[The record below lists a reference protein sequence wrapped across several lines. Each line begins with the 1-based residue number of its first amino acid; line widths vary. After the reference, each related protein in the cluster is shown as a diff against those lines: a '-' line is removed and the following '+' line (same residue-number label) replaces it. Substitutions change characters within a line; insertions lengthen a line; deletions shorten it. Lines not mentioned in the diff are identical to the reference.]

1 MYFVLSMARYITS
14 KELPLKKTIMV
25 IGGGLLQ
32 LPVILTAKK
41 MGLQVMVTDYN
52 SNALGMKD
60 ADIPIIMSTRD
71 IEGSVRVA
79 KAQNELTP
87 ISGVLTVGTDASMAV
102 AAVAN
107 ALNLPGIKFEDAEAA
122 TNKIK
127 MRMRFKEHGVPSPN
141 FLPVWS
147 LSDAKKAGKI
157 LKFPIVIKP
166 SDNMG
171 ARGVMRIDN
180 FNQLA
185 DAFKFS
191 KGASPSG
198 ELIMEEYMDGAELS
212 IDSIIYNNEITI
224 TGVADRI
231 IEHPPY
237 FIETGH
243 NMPSSLPKSVQ
254 DAACEVMKLGIRAL
268 GIDIGAA
275 KGDIKITKDGPM
287 IGELA
292 ARLSGGFMS
301 AYTYPLSTGVDLIKA
316 AIEVAL
322 GQEPGN
328 LEPVINQFSIE
339 RAIISKSGI
348 VKKITGLE
356 EALKIPGIKEIFLNV
371 KPGDK
376 VIQPRSNVEKA
387 GHIIAIG
394 ATLEE
399 AVSRYT
405 QCRDTIKID
414 IIEESEI
421 SMETIHLAAKE
432 KFKKICYV
440 CKNCDGRDCPTGV
453 PGMGGTG
460 TGESFRRNIASLKR
474 YKINTRLIH
483 DVTQPDTSS
492 LFMGQKLSLPVLAA
506 PITGTVTNMGG
517 AIDELDYNRAVID
530 GCIKAGSIAFVGD
543 GATPDKYK
551 IGLQAIS
558 EYNGKGIPI
567 FKPRSDNKDIIMRIK
582 AAEKAGAMAVGMD
595 IDAVVFKTMAMKNQ
609 SVGPKSFSELK
620 DLISSTKLP
629 FILKGIMNVRDAA
642 AAVETGAYGIIVSN
656 HGGRVLDEMMGAM
669 DVLNDIVR
677 EVKDKLMIMVD
688 GGFREGVDILK
699 ALAIGA
705 TAVLIGRPIAIAA
718 VGMGGEGVS
727 YYLNY
732 LKKDLEKAMILT
744 GCKTISDINPDMI
757 KII

>member
-1 MYFVLSMARYITS
+1 MALTKPLI
-14 KELPLKKTIMV
+14 KELQLKKTIMI

-32 LPVILTAKK
+32 MPVILTAKK
-41 MGLQVMVTDYN
+41 MGLQVIVTDYN
-52 SNALGMKD
+52 PNALGMKD
-60 ADIPIIMSTRD
+60 ADIPIVMSTRD

-79 KAQNELTP
+79 KAQNELTS

-157 LKFPIVIKP
+157 LKFPVVIKP

-171 ARGVMRIDN
+171 ARGVMRIEN
-180 FNQLA
+180 FNQLP

-191 KGASPSG
+191 KSASPSG
-198 ELIMEEYMDGAELS
+198 ELIMEEFMEGPELS
-212 IDSIIYNNEITI
+212 LDAIIYNGEITF

-231 IEHPPY
+231 IEYPPF

-243 NMPSSLPKSVQ
+243 NMPSSLSREIQ
-254 DAACEVMKLGIRAL
+254 DSACNVMKLGIHAL
-268 GIDIGAA
+268 GLDIGAA

-301 AYTYPLSTGVDLIKA
+301 AYTFPYSSGVDLMKA
-316 AIEVAL
+316 AVEVAL

-328 LEPVINQFSIE
+328 LEPVINRFCIE
-339 RAIISKSGI
+339 RAIITKPGI
-348 VKKITGLE
+348 VKKISGLE
-356 EALKIPGIKEIFLNV
+356 EALKVPGIKEIFLNV

-387 GHIIAIG
+387 GHIISVG
-394 ATLEE
+394 KTLAE
-399 AVSRYT
+399 AVQHYE
-405 QCRDTIKID
+405 QCRDIIKFD
-414 IIEESEI
+414 MIEESEI
-421 SMETIHLAAKE
+421 SMETIHISAKE

-460 TGESFRRNIASLKR
+460 TGESFRRNIASLKK

-483 DVTQPDTSS
+483 DVTQPDTTSA
-492 LFMGQKLSLPVLAA
+492 FMNRKLSLPVLAA
-506 PITGTVTNMGG
+506 PITGTVTNMAG

-530 GCIKAGSIAFVGD
+530 GCLKAGTIAFVGD

-551 IGLQAIS
+551 IGLQAITES
-558 EYNGKGIPI
+558 SGMGIPI

-629 FILKGIMNVRDAA
+629 FILKGIMNVKDAA
-642 AAVETGAYGIIVSN
+642 AAVEAGANGIIVSN
-656 HGGRVLDEMMGAM
+656 HGGRVLDEMMGSM
-669 DVLNDIVR
+669 DVLDEIVR
-677 EVKDKLMIMVD
+677 EVKHNLTIMVD

-699 ALAIGA
+699 ALAVGA
-705 TAVLIGRPIAIAA
+705 TAILIGRPIAIAA
-718 VGMGGEGVS
+718 VGMGAEGVS
-727 YYLNY
+727 FYLNH

-744 GCKTISDINPDMI
+744 GCQTIGDITPDII
-757 KII
+757 KSI

>member
-1 MYFVLSMARYITS
+1 M
-14 KELPLKKTIMV
+14 KKTIMI

-32 LPVILTAKK
+32 LPVIHTAKR
-41 MGLQVMVTDYN
+41 MGCQVVVTDYN
-52 SNALGMKD
+52 ANAIGMKE
-60 ADIPIIMSTRD
+60 ADIPIVMSTRD

-79 KAQNELTP
+79 KAQNELTT
-87 ISGVLTVGTDASMAV
+87 ISAVLTVGTDASMAV

-127 MRMRFKEHGVPSPN
+127 MRMRFKEHGVPSPH

-157 LKFPIVIKP
+157 LKFPVVIKP

-171 ARGVMRIDN
+171 ARGVMRVDN
-180 FNQLA
+180 LNQLS

-198 ELIMEEYMDGAELS
+198 ELIMEEFMDGPELS
-212 IDSIIYNNEITI
+212 IDAIIHNDEITI

-231 IEHPPY
+231 IEYPPY

-243 NMPSSLPKSVQ
+243 NMPSSLPKEIQ
-254 DAACEVMKLGIRAL
+254 EAACDIMKLGIRAL
-268 GIDIGAA
+268 GIDRGAA

-301 AYTYPLSTGVDLIKA
+301 AYTYPLSSGVDLMKA
-316 AIEVAL
+316 VIEVAL

-328 LEPVINQFSIE
+328 LEPVMNQYAIE
-339 RAIISKSGI
+339 RAIITKSGI

-356 EALKIPGIKEIFLNV
+356 EALKIPGIREIFLNV

-376 VIQPRSNVEKA
+376 VMQPRSNVEKA
-387 GHIIAIG
+387 GHIIAVG
-394 ATLEE
+394 KTLAD
-399 AVSRYT
+399 AVESIEK
-405 QCRDTIKID
+405 CKSVLNFEM
-414 IIEESEI
+414 IEESEI
-421 SMETIHLAAKE
+421 SMETIHLAAKV

-440 CKNCDGRDCPTGV
+440 CKTCDGRDCPTGV

-460 TGESFRRNIASLKR
+460 TGESFRRNIASLKK

-483 DVTQPDTSS
+483 DVTQPNTETK
-492 LFMGQKLSLPVLAA
+492 FMEMSLSLPVMAA

-517 AIDELDYNRAVID
+517 AIDELDYNRAVIS
-530 GCIKAGSIAFVGD
+530 GCLKAGTLAFVGD

-558 EYNGKGIPI
+558 EHEGKGIPI

-609 SVGPKSFSELK
+609 SVGPKSFLELK
-620 DLISSTKLP
+620 ELISSTKLP
-629 FILKGIMNVRDAA
+629 FFLKGIMNVRDAV
-642 AAVETGAYGIIVSN
+642 AAVEVGAYGIIISN
-656 HGGRVLDEMMGAM
+656 HGGRVLDEMMGSM
-669 DVLNDIVR
+669 DVLEEIVR
-677 EVKDKLMIMVD
+677 EINHHLTIIID

-699 ALAIGA
+699 ALALGA
-705 TAVLIGRPIAIAA
+705 GAVLIGRPIAIAA
-718 VGMGGEGVS
+718 VGMGAEGVS

-732 LKKDLEKAMILT
+732 LKKDLVKAMILT
-744 GCKTISDINPDMI
+744 GCKTIEDISPDII
-757 KII
+757 KAV

>member
-1 MYFVLSMARYITS
+1 M
-14 KELPLKKTIMV
+14 KKTIMV

-32 LPVILTAKK
+32 VPVILTAKK
-41 MGLQVMVTDYN
+41 MGHEVVVTDYN
-52 SNALGMKD
+52 PNTQGMKE
-60 ADIPIIMSTRD
+60 ADIPIVMSTRD

-87 ISGVLTVGTDASMAV
+87 IHAVLTAGTDASMAV

-157 LKFPIVIKP
+157 LKFPVVIKP

-171 ARGVMRIDN
+171 ARGVMRLDN
-180 FNQLA
+180 LNQLA

-191 KGASPSG
+191 KNASPSG
-198 ELIMEEYMDGAELS
+198 ELIMEEYMDGPELS
-212 IDSIIYNNEITI
+212 IDAIIYNNEITF

-231 IEHPPY
+231 IEYPPY

-243 NMPSSLPKSVQ
+243 NMPSSLPRDVQ
-254 DAACEVMKLGIRAL
+254 EAACEIMTMGIRAL

-301 AYTYPLSTGVDLIKA
+301 AYTYPLSSGVDLIKA

-328 LEPVINQFSIE
+328 LEPVISRTAIE
-339 RAIISKSGI
+339 RAIITKPGI

-356 EALKIPGIKEIFLNV
+356 EALKVPGIKEIFLNV

-387 GHIIAIG
+387 GHIIAVG
-394 ATLEE
+394 STLGE
-399 AVSRYT
+399 AVASVD
-405 QCRDTIKID
+405 QCKKVLNFEM
-414 IIEESEI
+414 IEESEI

-432 KFKKICYV
+432 RFKKICYV
-440 CKNCDGRDCPTGV
+440 CKTCDGRDCPTGV

-474 YKINTRLIH
+474 FKINTRLIH
-483 DVTQPDTSS
+483 DVTQPDTTTS
-492 LFMGQKLSLPVLAA
+492 FMDLSLSIPVMAA

-517 AIDELDYNRAVID
+517 AIDELDYNRAVIS
-530 GCIKAGSIAFVGD
+530 GCIKAGTIAFVGD

-558 EYNGKGIPI
+558 ESGGKAIPI
-567 FKPRSDNKDIIMRIK
+567 FKPRSDNGEIIMRIR
-582 AAEKAGAMAVGMD
+582 AAEKASAIAVGMD

-609 SVGPKSFSELK
+609 SVGPKSFAELK
-620 DLISSTKLP
+620 ELISSTRLP
-629 FILKGIMNVRDAA
+629 FFLKGIMNVKDAV
-642 AAVETGAYGIIVSN
+642 AAVEAGARGIIVSN
-656 HGGRVLDEMMGAM
+656 HGGRVLDEMMGSM
-669 DVLNDIVR
+669 DVLAEIVR
-677 EVKDKLMIMVD
+677 ETDNRVLVIID

-699 ALAIGA
+699 ALALGA
-705 TAVLIGRPIAIAA
+705 RAVLIGRPIAISA
-718 VGMGGEGVS
+718 VGMGAEGVS

-732 LKKDLEKAMILT
+732 LKKDLQKAMILT
-744 GCKTISDINPDMI
+744 GCGNIPAITPDII
-757 KII
+757 KQV

>member
-1 MYFVLSMARYITS
+1 
-14 KELPLKKTIMV
+14 MV

-32 LPVILTAKK
+32 VPVILTAKK
-41 MGLQVMVTDYN
+41 MGHEVVVTDYN
-52 SNALGMKD
+52 PNTQGMKE
-60 ADIPIIMSTRD
+60 ADIPIVMSTRD

-87 ISGVLTVGTDASMAV
+87 IHAVLTAGTDASMAV

-157 LKFPIVIKP
+157 LKFPVVIKP

-171 ARGVMRIDN
+171 ARGVMRLDN
-180 FNQLA
+180 LNQLA

-191 KGASPSG
+191 KNASPSG
-198 ELIMEEYMDGAELS
+198 ELIMEEYMDGPELS
-212 IDSIIYNNEITI
+212 IDAIIYNNEITF

-231 IEHPPY
+231 IEYPPY

-243 NMPSSLPKSVQ
+243 NMPSSLPRDVQ
-254 DAACEVMKLGIRAL
+254 EAACEIMTMGIRAL

-301 AYTYPLSTGVDLIKA
+301 AYTYPLSSGVDLIKA

-328 LEPVINQFSIE
+328 LEPVISRTAIE
-339 RAIISKSGI
+339 RAIITKPGI

-356 EALKIPGIKEIFLNV
+356 EALKVPGIKEIFLNV

-387 GHIIAIG
+387 GHIIAVG
-394 ATLEE
+394 STLGE
-399 AVSRYT
+399 AVASVD
-405 QCRDTIKID
+405 QCKKVLNFEM
-414 IIEESEI
+414 IEESEI

-432 KFKKICYV
+432 RFKKICYV
-440 CKNCDGRDCPTGV
+440 CKTCDGRDCPTGV

-474 YKINTRLIH
+474 FKINTRLIH
-483 DVTQPDTSS
+483 DVTQPDTYDF
-492 LFMGQKLSLPVLAA
+492 LHGPV
-506 PITGTVTNMGG
+506 
-517 AIDELDYNRAVID
+517 
-530 GCIKAGSIAFVGD
+530 
-543 GATPDKYK
+543 
-551 IGLQAIS
+551 
-558 EYNGKGIPI
+558 
-567 FKPRSDNKDIIMRIK
+567 
-582 AAEKAGAMAVGMD
+582 
-595 IDAVVFKTMAMKNQ
+595 
-609 SVGPKSFSELK
+609 
-620 DLISSTKLP
+620 
-629 FILKGIMNVRDAA
+629 
-642 AAVETGAYGIIVSN
+642 
-656 HGGRVLDEMMGAM
+656 
-669 DVLNDIVR
+669 
-677 EVKDKLMIMVD
+677 
-688 GGFREGVDILK
+688 
-699 ALAIGA
+699 ALHPGH
-705 TAVLIGRPIAIAA
+705 GRPDN
-718 VGMGGEGVS
+718 GHGHEHGRRHR
-727 YYLNY
+727 
-732 LKKDLEKAMILT
+732 
-744 GCKTISDINPDMI
+744 
-757 KII
+757 

>member
-1 MYFVLSMARYITS
+1 M
-14 KELPLKKTIMV
+14 KKTIMV

-32 LPVILTAKK
+32 LPVIHTAQR
-41 MGLQVMVTDYN
+41 MGHQVIVTDYN
-52 SNALGMKD
+52 SNAAGMKD
-60 ADIPIIMSTRD
+60 ADIPIVMSTRD
-71 IEGSVRVA
+71 VEGSVRVA
-79 KAQNELTP
+79 RAQNELTP
-87 ISGVLTVGTDASMAV
+87 ISAVLTVGTDASMAV

-147 LSDAKKAGKI
+147 LSDAKKAAKI

-171 ARGVMRIDN
+171 ARGVMRVDSLSQIS
-180 FNQLA
+180 

-191 KGASPSG
+191 KNASPSG
-198 ELIMEEYMDGAELS
+198 ELIMEEFMDGPELS
-212 IDSIIYNNEITI
+212 IDAVIFRDEITI

-231 IEHPPY
+231 IEYPPY

-243 NMPSSLPKSVQ
+243 NMPSALPKKTKE
-254 DAACEVMKLGIRAL
+254 AACEVMKDGIRAL
-268 GIDIGAA
+268 GITTGAA

-301 AYTYPLSTGVDLIKA
+301 AYTYPLSSGVNLMKA

-328 LEPVINQFSIE
+328 LEPVMNQVAIE
-339 RAIISKSGI
+339 RAIITKPGF

-356 EALKIPGIKEIFLNV
+356 EALKIPGIREIFLNV
-371 KPGDK
+371 RPGDK

-387 GHIIAIG
+387 GHIIATG
-394 ATLEE
+394 ATLEDATASYE
-399 AVSRYT
+399 
-405 QCRDTIKID
+405 QCRRVLTF
-414 IIEESEI
+414 EMVEANEI
-421 SMETIHLAAKE
+421 SMETIHLSAKE

-440 CKNCDGRDCPTGV
+440 CKTCDGRDCPTGV
-453 PGMGGTG
+453 PGMGGVG
-460 TGESFRRNIASLKR
+460 TGESFRRNIASLKK

-483 DVTQPDTSS
+483 DVTQPNTATT
-492 LFMGQKLSLPVLAA
+492 FMDIPLSLPVMAA

-517 AIDELDYNRAVID
+517 AMDELEYNRSVID
-530 GCIKAGSIAFVGD
+530 GCIKAGTIAFVGD
-543 GATPDKYK
+543 GASPEKYK

-558 EYNGKGIPI
+558 EYNGMGVPI
-567 FKPRSDNKDIIMRIK
+567 YKPRSDNKDIIMRLK
-582 AAEKAGAMAVGMD
+582 AAEKSGARAVGMD

-609 SVGPKSFSELK
+609 SVGPKSFTELK
-620 DLISSTKLP
+620 ELIAATKLP
-629 FILKGIMNVRDAA
+629 FILKGIMNVRDAFTA
-642 AAVETGAYGIIVSN
+642 MEVGAYGIIVSN
-656 HGGRVLDEMMGAM
+656 HGGRVLDEMPGAM
-669 DVLNDIVR
+669 DVLDEIVR
-677 EVKDKLMIMVD
+677 EVKGKLVVLVD

-699 ALAIGA
+699 ALALGA
-705 TAVLIGRPIAIAA
+705 AAVLIGRPLAIAA
-718 VGMGGEGVS
+718 VGMGAEGVAF
-727 YYLNY
+727 YLKQ

-744 GCKTISDINPDMI
+744 GCNTINDISSDIVKAI
-757 KII
+757 

>member
-1 MYFVLSMARYITS
+1 M
-14 KELPLKKTIMV
+14 EKTIMI

-32 LPVILTAKK
+32 MPVILTAKK
-41 MGLQVMVTDYN
+41 MGLQVIVTDYN

-60 ADIPIIMSTRD
+60 ADIPIVMSTRD

-107 ALNLPGIKFEDAEAA
+107 ALHLPGIKFDDAEAA

-157 LKFPIVIKP
+157 LQFPIVIKP

-191 KGASPSG
+191 KNASPSG
-198 ELIMEEYMDGAELS
+198 ELIMEEFMDGPELS
-212 IDSIIYNNEITI
+212 IDAIIYNGEITI
-224 TGVADRI
+224 TGIADRI
-231 IEHPPY
+231 IEYPPY

-243 NMPSSLPKSVQ
+243 NMPSSLPRDIQES
-254 DAACEVMKLGIRAL
+254 ACNVMKLGIRAL

-275 KGDIKITKDGPM
+275 KGDIKITRDGPM

-301 AYTYPLSTGVDLIKA
+301 AYTYPLSSGVDLMKA
-316 AIEVAL
+316 AVEVAL

-328 LEPVINQFSIE
+328 LEPVMNQFCIE
-339 RAIISKSGI
+339 RAIITKPGI
-348 VKKITGLE
+348 VKKIVGLE
-356 EALKIPGIKEIFLNV
+356 EALKITGIKEIFLNV

-387 GHIIAIG
+387 GHIITIG
-394 ATLEE
+394 ATLKE
-399 AVSRYT
+399 AVRRYE
-405 QCRDTIKID
+405 QCRDIIKFEM
-414 IIEESEI
+414 IEESEI

-460 TGESFRRNIASLKR
+460 TGESFRRNIASLKK

-483 DVTQPDTSS
+483 DVTLPDTAST
-492 LFMGQKLSLPVLAA
+492 FMKQKLSIPVLAA

-517 AIDELDYNRAVID
+517 AIDELDYNRAVIA
-530 GCIKAGSIAFVGD
+530 GCLKSGSIAFVGD

-558 EYNGKGIPI
+558 EYNGKGIPV

-582 AAEKAGAMAVGMD
+582 AAEKAGAMAIGMD

-609 SVGPKSFSELK
+609 SVGPKSFSEIK
-620 DLISSTKLP
+620 ELISSTKLP
-629 FILKGIMNVRDAA
+629 FILKGIMNVKDAA
-642 AAVETGAYGIIVSN
+642 AAVEAGAYGIIVSN
-656 HGGRVLDEMMGAM
+656 HGGRVLDEMMGSM
-669 DVLNDIVR
+669 DVLDEIVR
-677 EVKDKLMIMVD
+677 EVRKNLMVMVD

-705 TAVLIGRPIAIAA
+705 SAVLIGRPLAIAA
-718 VGMGGEGVS
+718 VGMGAEGVS
-727 YYLNY
+727 YYLNH

-744 GCKTISDINPDMI
+744 GCQKISDITPDII
-757 KII
+757 KAI

>member
-1 MYFVLSMARYITS
+1 M
-14 KELPLKKTIMV
+14 KKTIMI

-32 LPVILTAKK
+32 MPVILTAKK
-41 MGLQVMVTDYN
+41 MGLQVIVTDYN
-52 SNALGMKD
+52 PNALGMKD
-60 ADIPIIMSTRD
+60 ADIPIVMSTRD
-71 IEGSVRVA
+71 IDGSVRVA
-79 KAQNELTP
+79 RAQNELTP

-171 ARGVMRIDN
+171 ARGVMRIEN
-180 FNQLA
+180 FNQLP

-198 ELIMEEYMDGAELS
+198 ELIMEEFMEGPELS
-212 IDSIIYNNEITI
+212 IDAIIFNGEITF

-231 IEHPPY
+231 IEYPPY

-243 NMPSSLPKSVQ
+243 NMPSSLPAEIQ
-254 DAACEVMKLGIRAL
+254 EAACNVMRLGIGAL
-268 GIDIGAA
+268 GLDIGAA

-301 AYTYPLSTGVDLIKA
+301 AYTFPYSSGIDLMKA
-316 AIEVAL
+316 AVEVAL

-328 LEPVINQFSIE
+328 LEPVISQFCIE
-339 RAIISKSGI
+339 RAIITRPGI

-356 EALKIPGIKEIFLNV
+356 EALKVPGIKEIFLNV

-387 GHIIAIG
+387 GHIISIG
-394 ATLEE
+394 KTLDE
-399 AVSRYT
+399 AVRRYE
-405 QCRDTIKID
+405 QCRAIITFDM
-414 IIEESEI
+414 IEESEI
-421 SMETIHLAAKE
+421 SMETIHISAKG

-440 CKNCDGRDCPTGV
+440 CKTCDGRDCPTGV

-460 TGESFRRNIASLKR
+460 TGESFRRNIASLKK

-483 DVTQPDTSS
+483 DVIQPDTTS

-517 AIDELDYNRAVID
+517 AIDELDYNRAVIA
-530 GCIKAGSIAFVGD
+530 GCLKSGTIAFVGD

-558 EYNGKGIPI
+558 ESNGGGIAI
-567 FKPRSDNKDIIMRIK
+567 FKPRSDNADIIMRIK

-609 SVGPKSFSELK
+609 SVGPKSFSALK
-620 DLISSTKLP
+620 ELISSTKLP
-629 FILKGIMNVRDAA
+629 FILKGIMNVKDAA
-642 AAVETGAYGIIVSN
+642 AAAEAGACGIIVSN
-656 HGGRVLDEMMGAM
+656 HGGRVLDEMMGSM
-669 DVLNDIVR
+669 DVLDEIVR
-677 EVKDKLMIMVD
+677 EVKQNLMIMVD

-699 ALAIGA
+699 ALAVGA

-718 VGMGGEGVS
+718 VGMGAEGVS
-727 YYLNY
+727 FYLNH

-744 GCKTISDINPDMI
+744 GCHAIGDITPDII
-757 KII
+757 KAI

>member
-1 MYFVLSMARYITS
+1 M
-14 KELPLKKTIMV
+14 KKTIMI

-32 LPVILTAKK
+32 VPVILTAKK
-41 MGLQVMVTDYN
+41 MGLEVIVTDYN
-52 SNALGMKD
+52 PNAQGMKD
-60 ADIPIIMSTRD
+60 ADIPIVMSTRD

-87 ISGVLTVGTDASMAV
+87 ISAVLTVGTDASMAV

-157 LKFPIVIKP
+157 LTFPVVMKP

-171 ARGVMRIDN
+171 ARGVMRLDN
-180 FNQLA
+180 LNQIS

-198 ELIMEEYMDGAELS
+198 ELIMEEFMEGPELS
-212 IDSIIYNNEITI
+212 IDAIIYNNEITI
-224 TGVADRI
+224 TGIADRI
-231 IEHPPY
+231 IEYPPY

-243 NMPSSLPKSVQ
+243 NMPSALSRDVQ
-254 DAACEVMKLGIRAL
+254 EEACEIMKMGIQAL
-268 GIDIGAA
+268 GISIGAA

-301 AYTYPLSTGVDLIKA
+301 AYTYPLSSGVDLMKA

-328 LEPVINQFSIE
+328 LEPVLNRVSIE
-339 RAIISKSGI
+339 RAIITKPGI
-348 VKKITGLE
+348 LKKITGLE
-356 EALKIPGIKEIFLNV
+356 EALKIKGIQEIFLNV

-387 GHIIAIG
+387 GHIIAVG
-394 ATLEE
+394 ATLKDATASYE
-399 AVSRYT
+399 
-405 QCRDTIKID
+405 QCMKVLKLEM
-414 IIEESEI
+414 IEESEI
-421 SMETIHLAAKE
+421 SMEAIHIAAKE
-432 KFKKICYV
+432 KLKRICYV

-453 PGMGGTG
+453 PGMGGIG
-460 TGESFRRNIASLKR
+460 TGESFRRNIASLKK

-483 DVTQPDTSS
+483 DVTSPDTKTT
-492 LFMGQKLSLPVLAA
+492 FMGMELALPVMAA

-517 AIDELDYNRAVID
+517 AIDELDYNRAVVN
-530 GCIKAGSIAFVGD
+530 GCIKSGTIAFVGD

-558 EYNGKGIPI
+558 EQGGKGIPI
-567 FKPRSDNKDIIMRIK
+567 FKPRSDNADIIMRIK
-582 AAEKAGAMAVGMD
+582 SAEKAGAVAVGMD

-620 DLISSTKLP
+620 EIISSTKLP
-629 FILKGIMNVRDAA
+629 FILKGIMSVRDAMTA
-642 AAVETGAYGIIVSN
+642 IKAGAYGIIVSN

-669 DVLNDIVR
+669 DVLDQIKR
-677 EVKDKLMIMVD
+677 EVKDELVVMVD

-699 ALAIGA
+699 ALALGA
-705 TAVLIGRPIAIAA
+705 TAVLIGRPLAIAA
-718 VGMGGEGVS
+718 VGMGAEGVT
-727 YYLNY
+727 YYLNN

-744 GCKTISDINPDMI
+744 GCGTIKDISSDI
-757 KII
+757 IIPV